1 MQRPVAVLACIH
13 HLERPSLGL
22 AEEPLRR
29 AGLELDQRDL
39 RAGDPLP
46 EPGSFDGLLTLGGEQ
61 SLRETDRYPYLGE
74 ELELLQDAVADA
86 VPTLG
91 ICLGG
96 QLLARAHDAVI
107 EQLPRR
113 VIGWPEVGRTAVGAE
128 DPLFAG
134 LPGVIAALHWNE
146 DCFTVPDGAVEL
158 LSRSDLGGEAFRLG
172 DRAWGLQFHP
182 EADESILDG
191 WYARPKVLEQAA
203 IAERDGRAAD
213 EQRMPGQRLLAEA
226 LFGAFAL
233 LVGRSN

>member
-1 MQRPVAVLACIH
+1 VGVAVLACIH

-22 AEEPLRR
+22 AEAPLRR

-46 EPGSFDGLLTLGGEQ
+46 EPGAFDGLLTLGGEQ
-61 SLRETDRYPYLGE
+61 SLREIDRYPYLGY
-74 ELELLQDAVADA
+74 ELELLREAVASG

-96 QLLARAHDAVI
+96 QLLARAHGAAI
-107 EQLPRR
+107 ERLPRR
-113 VIGWPEVGRTAVGAE
+113 VIGWPEVARTADGAE

-146 DCFTVPDGAVEL
+146 DFFTVPDGAVEL
-158 LSRSDLGGEAFRLG
+158 LSRSDRGGEAFRVG

-182 EADESILDG
+182 EADEPILDG
-191 WYARPKVLEQAA
+191 WYARPEVLEQAA
-203 IAERDGRAAD
+203 ITERDGRAAD
-213 EQRMPGQRLLAEA
+213 EPQMPGQRQLAEA
-226 LFGAFAL
+226 LFSAFAGL
-233 LVGRSN
+233 LGRPS

>member
-1 MQRPVAVLACIH
+1 VGVAVLACLH

-22 AEEPLRR
+22 AEEPLLR
-29 AGLELDQRDL
+29 AGLTLDERDL

-61 SLRETDRYPYLGE
+61 SLREVDRYPYLGR
-74 ELELLQDAVADA
+74 ELDLLSDAVEGG

-96 QLLARAHDAVI
+96 QLLAHAGGAAI

-113 VIGWPEVGRTAVGAE
+113 VIGWPEVRRTEAASG

-134 LPGVIAALHWNE
+134 VPDAIAALHWNE
-146 DCFTVPDGAVEL
+146 DFFRVPDGAVEL

-172 DRAWGLQFHP
+172 ARAWGLQFHP
-182 EADESILDG
+182 EAEESILDT
-191 WYARPKVLEQAA
+191 WYARPEVLVQAA
-203 IAERDGRAAD
+203 VTERQGRAAD
-213 EQRMPGQRLLAEA
+213 EVRMPGQRLLAES
-226 LFGAFAL
+226 LFGTFAG
-233 LVGRSN
+233 LVASS